1 MSSKN
6 GCGRWVPMCQSA
18 HHACTY
24 VGEFQISAQDDNFH
38 VNMNFLYDLGPVLTT
53 KVSIEHIGLV
63 KRMMWSSIGL

>member
-1 MSSKN
+1 MAVVD
-6 GCGRWVPMCQSA
+6 GIPICQSA

-24 VGEFQISAQDDNFH
+24 VGEFQISAQDDDFH
-38 VNMNFLYDLGPVLTT
+38 VNINFLYDLGSVLTT